1 MLKCFSN
8 QLYYLCQVIGSHK
21 YQGEHYFGNF
31 GNLEKRIQIQNL
43 LENDCMENWF
53 WISSKSKGKNMPA
66 VLRFLPLGS
75 KGEKK
80 RPQILS
86 KFVFYLLIPYKN
98 IPKRL
103 QLSKTSN
110 GKWVQQPS
118 QIDPQYWKFL
128 AMATQY

>member
-1 MLKCFSN
+1 
-8 QLYYLCQVIGSHK
+8 
-21 YQGEHYFGNF
+21 
-31 GNLEKRIQIQNL
+31 
-43 LENDCMENWF
+43 MENWF

-98 IPKRL
+98 IPKML
-103 QLSKTSN
+103 KLSKNFN
-110 GKWVQQPS
+110 GK
-118 QIDPQYWKFL
+118 
-128 AMATQY
+128 